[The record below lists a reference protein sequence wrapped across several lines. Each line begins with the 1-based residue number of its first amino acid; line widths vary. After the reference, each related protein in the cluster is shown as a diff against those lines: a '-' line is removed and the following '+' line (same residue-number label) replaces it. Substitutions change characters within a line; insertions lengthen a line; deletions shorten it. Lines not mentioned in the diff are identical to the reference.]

1 MYNENASMGK
11 RRREN
16 RKRVAEYTRKKVYE
30 SARKKYVE
38 DNVKSTEETDY
49 FEKVKTLEVE
59 EKVNTEAE
67 VQNEEE
73 KEVYNKIRA
82 WREITDKEKKKE
94 EPVMVNTTESDVN
107 QKEPGIEAK
116 NFKSYDKE
124 LPEEDIAKM
133 YQKALEKKIY
143 NNVTKTRRTQ
153 KTCFFWLKKERKKKE
168 LKYTI
173 DRKEKEIRRHMC
185 IQNVRYRLTP

>member
-30 SARKKYVE
+30 PARKKYVD

-67 VQNEEE
+67 VQN
-73 KEVYNKIRA
+73 
-82 WREITDKEKKKE
+82 
-94 EPVMVNTTESDVN
+94 
-107 QKEPGIEAK
+107 
-116 NFKSYDKE
+116 
-124 LPEEDIAKM
+124 
-133 YQKALEKKIY
+133 
-143 NNVTKTRRTQ
+143 
-153 KTCFFWLKKERKKKE
+153 
-168 LKYTI
+168 
-173 DRKEKEIRRHMC
+173 
-185 IQNVRYRLTP
+185 